1 MIVNDVHDDTDARIM
16 QALNHFL
23 HFQDPDFRL
32 VGIGRIGS
40 FRNIEVLRII
50 APVVLLQRL
59 QLIDCAKIG
68 HRQNLDMGYTQFFQ
82 IIQTCPIAI
91 HG

>member
-59 QLIDCAKIG
+59 QLIDCGKIG
-68 HRQNLDMGYTQFFQ
+68 HR
-82 IIQTCPIAI
+82 
-91 HG
+91 